1 MTLADAAQPDRGW
14 LAGGPLPLRLLACAA
29 VIVLVQIAFWVM
41 VWFGESS
48 ARPENLVNRPAVAY
62 ELLDEAGK
70 PVVPRQKLTATFEN
84 TPNYSAAVGTGSPH
98 AVFHID
104 FSPDEA
110 GAPLAF
116 FLGATPGLKEIRL
129 NGTVIQPNVPLN
141 LRRGAAE
148 GEARYY
154 MLPPDLLQR
163 GVNRIDV
170 FVETQSAVLVLSP
183 FSISPAIDAARAA
196 EAQRVITE
204 ILPTVAVSFLAF
216 AILLSLATNW
226 PKEDLRRVRALR
238 LLMAMWLLRTWFITF
253 ATPFEIPFL
262 LTYLIYYLLEIG
274 ALMSF
279 ARYIAVER
287 PLPQRWPR
295 WVTITWASL
304 SVLAVLTAAYG
315 LAVGPTA
322 QPVMKILPLAI
333 AAVTVPVALGGL
345 VMLALSILR
354 TRERRRIEHL
364 VLMMCLTG
372 YVVDVADN
380 ALRLSIP
387 FVPDLQLTFYTTL
400 PLGLLLGL
408 GVIASIAREA
418 SEARR
423 VVVESNAILAERL
436 AEQDAELSR
445 SYDAQKQMLQRQ
457 VMLEERQ
464 RIVRDMH
471 DGIGGQLLGL
481 MMQVRGGT
489 TEPRV
494 IEQGLQASM
503 ADLRLIVDAMDTAEE
518 SLAETL
524 RSFEHRARAQIEAA
538 GMSFTVRHGLDETQ
552 AGPGAR
558 PTLQILRI
566 LQESVTNAM
575 RHSGGKAITLTSRYG
590 ADGEIVIMI
599 GDDGKGMAEEV
610 KGGRGMTSMR
620 SRAAAL
626 GGALEVHT
634 GASGTM
640 VTLTLPL
647 EAAGAGSGMS

>member
-1 MTLADAAQPDRGW
+1 MTLAQAAQPDRGW
-14 LAGGPLPLRLLACAA
+14 LAGRFLAWRWLACAA
-29 VIVLVQIAFWVM
+29 VILLVQVAFWVL

-48 ARPENLVNRPAVAY
+48 ARPANLVNQPAVVY
-62 ELLDEAGK
+62 ELLDAGGD
-70 PVVPRQKLTATFEN
+70 PVVPRRKLIATFEN
-84 TPNYSAAVGTGSPH
+84 TPNYSAAVGAGSPH

-104 FSPDEA
+104 FTVADPRV
-110 GAPLAF
+110 PLAF

-154 MLPPDLLQR
+154 MLPPALLER
-163 GVNRIDV
+163 SGNRIDV

-183 FSISPAIDAARAA
+183 FSISPAVDAARAA
-196 EAQRVITE
+196 EAQRVIYE

-226 PKEDLRRVRALR
+226 PSEDLRRVRALR
-238 LLMAMWLLRTWFITF
+238 LLMALWLLRSWFVTF

-262 LTYLIYYLLEIG
+262 LTYLTYYLLEIG

-287 PLPQRWPR
+287 PLPPR
-295 WVTITWASL
+295 WSSWVTVAWAML
-304 SVLAVLTAAYG
+304 SALAVLSAAYG

-322 QPVMKILPLAI
+322 QPVMKVLPMAI

-345 VMLALSILR
+345 VMLAQSILR

-380 ALRLSIP
+380 ALRLSVP

-481 MMQVRGGT
+481 MMQVRSGV
-489 TEPRV
+489 TEPKV
-494 IEQGLQASM
+494 IEEGLQASM

-538 GMSFTVRHGLDETQ
+538 GMSFAVSHGLDETQ

-575 RHSGGKAITLTSRYG
+575 RHSGARTITLASRYG
-590 ADGEIVIMI
+590 AGGAIVIEI
-599 GDDGKGMAEEV
+599 GDDGSGIAEAV

-626 GGALEVHT
+626 GGTLDVET
-634 GASGTM
+634 GAGGTT
-640 VTLTLPL
+640 VTLTLPQ
-647 EAAGAGSGMS
+647 EAAPAGSGMS